1 MLLNISFKKQFY
13 LSFIGIV
20 ALTMMFEF
28 VFSSISSY
36 KQKRESFEAD
46 AQLQA
51 KLIADGALAPLMF
64 LDKDG
69 VQENLNVLKKYE
81 SINKA
86 LVYDT
91 KNKLF
96 AGYTKT
102 SIGNASSQYPSD
114 DWFVDD
120 GKLLQLDSSFVVKEP
135 IEMDGT
141 AYGVLYIEKST
152 KELNDFIIGSFL
164 QMTIFSLILF
174 ITMGIFIY
182 SLANKLINPI
192 LNLSKKLYD
201 LSLTNDYSIRLKYE
215 SKNEIAQLYNS
226 FNTLFESIQAHQ
238 LSRDEALLQAKS
250 YHEHLEK
257 LTNELEEMVALRT
270 SELQSSL
277 DTLKNTQNQLIQ
289 SEKMASLG
297 ALVSGVA
304 HEVNTPLGNAITGS
318 TIIKKE
324 AQILN
329 QALKNGSLKKSTL
342 ESSLECID
350 QTSKLLYSSVNHAA
364 DLIRSFKRI
373 SVDQSIEDK
382 REFDL
387 VEYVDE
393 IFLTFHNKLKQIPV
407 EVQVISPK
415 KFIIT
420 SYPGVFAQILNNFI
434 QNSLIHGFEQKTG
447 NEKIVLEIS
456 ELEDS
461 FEIIYS
467 DNGAGMD
474 EELKAKAFDPFVTT
488 KRNAGGTGLGLHIVY
503 NLVSQKLKGAI
514 ALEAS
519 IGKGVKFTITIPRE
533 QLKV

>member
-1 MLLNISFKKQFY
+1 MLLNLSFKKQFY

-28 VFSSISSY
+28 VFSSLSSY
-36 KQKRESFEAD
+36 KQKKESFEVD
-46 AQLQA
+46 AKLQA
-51 KLIADGALAPLMF
+51 RLIADSVLAPLMF

-86 LVYDT
+86 FVYDT

-96 AGYTKT
+96 AGYTKAG
-102 SIGNASSQYPSD
+102 IDGANSQHLSD
-114 DWFVDD
+114 DWFIDD
-120 GKLLQLDSSFVVKEP
+120 GKLLLLDSSFVLKEP
-135 IEMDGT
+135 IELNGVT
-141 AYGVLYIEKST
+141 YGFLYLEKST
-152 KELNDFIIGSFL
+152 KELNQFIIDSFL
-164 QMTIFSLILF
+164 QMSIFSFILF
-174 ITMGIFIY
+174 MIMGLFIH

-192 LNLSKKLYD
+192 LNLSRKLYD
-201 LSLTNDYSIRLKYE
+201 LSLTNDYSVRLKYE

-226 FNTLFESIQAHQ
+226 FNTLFDSIQAHQ
-238 LSRDEALLQAKS
+238 LSRDEALSQAKS

-257 LTNELEEMVALRT
+257 LTNELEERVALRT

-304 HEVNTPLGNAITGS
+304 HEVNTPLGNAVTGS

-329 QALKNGSLKKSTL
+329 QALKDGSLKKSTL

-350 QTSKLLYSSVNHAA
+350 QTAKLLYSSVNHAA

-393 IFLTFHNKLKQIPV
+393 IFLTFHNKLKHIPV
-407 EVQVISPK
+407 EVEVISPK

-420 SYPGVFAQILNNFI
+420 SYPGVFAQILSNFI
-434 QNSLIHGFEQKTG
+434 QNSIMHGFETKTG
-447 NEKIVLEIS
+447 NEKITLQLT
-456 ELEDS
+456 ELQDS
-461 FEIIYS
+461 FEFIYS
-467 DNGAGMD
+467 DNGIGMD
-474 EELKAKAFDPFVTT
+474 DKMRLKAFDPFITT
-488 KRNAGGTGLGLHIVY
+488 KRNAGGTGLGLNIVY
-503 NLVSQKLKGAI
+503 NLVSQKLKGSI
-514 ALEAS
+514 SLETS
-519 IGKGVKFTITIPRE
+519 IGKGVKFTITIP
-533 QLKV
+533 KT